1 MHKKIKIGFI
11 FVLLLLLQNYSY
23 AQYNGFPIR
32 NYSPKEYGAFM
43 QNWYC
48 VQDSRGVLY
57 FGNSSNVLEYDGRN
71 WKKIPIVSGV
81 AIRELCISKEGVIYA
96 GTVGDFGYLKPLK
109 NGEFKYESLTE
120 LIPATEKKFSDIWSV
135 SEIGDAIVFQASENI
150 YIYRNGKIEV
160 VSPTTNT
167 FASIAF
173 DLNNALYFRERK
185 IGLMKL
191 SGNKIS
197 LIGQGEKLHNSAV
210 IGMINY
216 PSKKAGSMLAFS
228 VDEGFYTID
237 EEAGKIDRF
246 PQTSEQVLLEVGVL
260 GMQWFNDSTIVL
272 NSRSG
277 VYFLNKKL
285 EIINSIS
292 KQDGLADESVSS
304 IFIDV
309 QNEMW
314 LCTNNGISKVSVH
327 SPFYYYNTTCGLDG
341 NIEVIT
347 LFNDRIYVGTTS
359 GMYASPLYNNNRSGP
374 PSKLNFSKVSGTYF
388 EAWNF
393 KSNKDQLFAATSDGV
408 FEIKGD
414 KALRLTKGYAN
425 TIYFPEDDPD
435 VFFIGEKDGLR
446 LMEKNGNTWKEKQYY
461 SFPTI
466 DIMNVITESYSKQKG
481 IETLWFATRGG
492 GLSRMVFRNETFILD
507 EYDEKS
513 GLPDEQ
519 IYLAK
524 KKNKI
529 LFNGTEHVYLF
540 DPVKQSFKVL
550 NNNIAAFNHNAEY
563 VLLLDNEY
571 KESAVTYKAI
581 RSVEDQGYSYFQS
594 DSNILWIGLT
604 NVLTRYDSKVQKNY
618 TPQYKTLIRNVK
630 IGKDSLIFGGTYFIE
645 QGNSFIVTDTQP
657 FSFVPEIDYKNN
669 TIQFLY
675 ASPYYDREEKLL
687 FSYRL
692 IGFDSVWSEWSADNK
707 KQYTNLFE
715 GEYTFEVKAKNL
727 FDHESSVGRYS
738 FSILAPWYRS
748 TWAYLLYFLAFIVV
762 VFVIVRL
769 SVWRLRNAKIKLE
782 KVVMERTAEVVK
794 QKEELQEKNTII
806 EVAYN
811 DIKSSIN
818 YAKRIQ
824 EAILPLN
831 EEIKKQIKESFI
843 LFKPRDVVSGDFY
856 WFSNHNGKK
865 IMACVDCTGHGVPG
879 AFMSMIGHTLLNEI
893 VVEKNITKP
902 SSILDLLHVR
912 VRQSLK
918 QNLESAETRDGM
930 DISIC
935 VLDEKG
941 TLLEYA
947 GANRNLIIVRSGK
960 LIEIK
965 ADKQPIGGDQMEQD
979 RIFTNHIVDIVSGDT
994 IYMTTDGYADQFGG
1008 EKGKKFMVKR
1018 FHQTLLSIQNESV
1031 EKQGEIL
1038 NDTIEHWKGEHEQV
1052 DDILVIGIK
1061 IT

>member
-1 MHKKIKIGFI
+1 MYRIVKIVVFLMVLI
-11 FVLLLLLQNYSY
+11 FQQNYSF
-23 AQYNGFPIR
+23 AQYNGYPIR
-32 NYSPKEYGAFM
+32 NYTPKEYGAFM

-81 AIRELCISKEGVIYA
+81 AIRELCISKSGVIYVGA
-96 GTVGDFGYLKPLK
+96 VGDFGYLKPLK
-109 NGEFKYESLTE
+109 NGEFVYRSLKD
-120 LIPATEKKFSDIWSV
+120 LIPASAQKFSDVWSV
-135 SEIGDAIVFQASENI
+135 SEIDGAMVFQASENI
-150 YIYRNGKIEV
+150 YIYRDEKIEV
-160 VSPTTNT
+160 VPPTTNT

-197 LIGQGEKLHNSAV
+197 LLAQGEKLHNSAV

-216 PSKKAGSMLAFS
+216 PLQTSETMLAFS
-228 VDEGFYTID
+228 VDEGFYNINEKAGTI
-237 EEAGKIDRF
+237 ERF
-246 PQTSEQVLLEVGVL
+246 PQASEQTLLEVGVL
-260 GMQWFNDSTIVL
+260 GMKWFNDSTIVM
-272 NSRSG
+272 NTRSG
-277 VYFLNKKL
+277 VYFLNKDL
-285 EIINSIS
+285 RITNSIT

-304 IFIDV
+304 IFVDA

-314 LCTNNGISKVSVH
+314 LSTNNGISKVSVH
-327 SPFYYYNTTCGLDG
+327 SPFYFYNATCGLDG

-347 LFNDRIYVGTTS
+347 LFNDHIYVGTTS
-359 GMYASPLYNNNRSGP
+359 GMFVSPLFNNNHSGP
-374 PSKLNFSKVSGTYF
+374 PSKLKFTKVSGTYF
-388 EAWNF
+388 ETWNF

-414 KALRLTKGYAN
+414 KAIRVTKGYAN

-435 VFFIGEKDGLR
+435 VFFIGEKDGLH
-446 LMEKNGNTWKEKQYY
+446 LMQRTASAWKEKQYY
-461 SFPTI
+461 AFPAI

-492 GLSRMVFRNETFILD
+492 GASRMLFNKETFTLD
-507 EYDEKS
+507 QFDIKN

-519 IYLAK
+519 VYLAK
-524 KKNKI
+524 KGGEI
-529 LFNGTEHVYLF
+529 LFNGTQHVYHF
-540 DPVKQSFKVL
+540 DPSTQSFKIL
-550 NNNIAAFNHNAEY
+550 NKNIAAFNHNAEY
-563 VLLLDNEY
+563 ILLLDEEY

-581 RSVEDQGYSYFQS
+581 RSIEDQGYSYFQS
-594 DSNILWIGLT
+594 DSAVLWIGLT
-604 NVLTRYDSKVQKNY
+604 TVLTRYDSKVQKN
-618 TPQYKTLIRNVK
+618 
-630 IGKDSLIFGGTYFIE
+630 
-645 QGNSFIVTDTQP
+645 
-657 FSFVPEIDYKNN
+657 KNN

-738 FSILAPWYRS
+738 FTILAPWYRS
-748 TWAYLLYFLAFIVV
+748 VWAYILYFIVFIIV

-782 KVVMERTAEVVK
+782 KVVMDRTAEVVK
-794 QKEELQEKNTII
+794 QKEELLEKNTII

-831 EEIKKQIKESFI
+831 DEIKKQLKDSFI
-843 LFKPRDVVSGDFY
+843 LFKPRDIVSGDFY

-893 VVEKNITKP
+893 VIEKNITKP
-902 SSILDLLHVR
+902 ASILDLLHVR

-918 QNLESAETRDGM
+918 QNLETAETRDGM

-935 VLDEKG
+935 VFNEDGK
-941 TLLEYA
+941 TLEYA
-947 GANRNLIIVRSGK
+947 GANRNLIIVRSGE

-979 RIFTNHIVDIVSGDT
+979 RIFTNHKIDVFTADT

-1008 EKGKKFMVKR
+1008 DKGKKFMVKR
-1018 FHQTLLSIQNESV
+1018 FHQTLLSIQNESM
-1031 EKQGEIL
+1031 EKQGQIL
-1038 NDTIEHWKGEHEQV
+1038 GDTIEKWKGENEQV

-1061 IT
+1061 IA

>member
-1 MHKKIKIGFI
+1 MLLILLI
-11 FVLLLLLQNYSY
+11 FQQNNSF
-23 AQYNGFPIR
+23 AQYNGYPIR
-32 NYSPKEYGAFM
+32 NYTPKEYGAFM

-48 VQDSRGVLY
+48 VQDKRGLLY

-81 AIRELCISKEGVIYA
+81 AIRELCISKEGVIYV
-96 GTVGDFGYLKPLK
+96 GSVGDFGYLKPLK
-109 NGEFKYESLTE
+109 NGEFVYRSLKD
-120 LIPATEKKFSDIWSV
+120 LIPAVAQKFSDIWSV
-135 SEIGDAIVFQASENI
+135 SEIDGAIVFQASENI

-160 VSPTTNT
+160 VAPTTNT

-191 SGNKIS
+191 SGNKIR
-197 LIGQGEKLHNSAV
+197 LLPQGDKLHNSAV

-216 PSKKAGSMLAFS
+216 PLRTSETMLAFS
-228 VDEGFYTID
+228 VDEGFYSISEKAGTI
-237 EEAGKIDRF
+237 ERF
-246 PQTSEQVLLEVGVL
+246 PQASEQTLLDVGVL
-260 GMQWFNDSTIVL
+260 GMKWFNDSTIVL
-272 NSRSG
+272 NTRSG
-277 VYFLNKKL
+277 VYFLNKDL
-285 EIINSIS
+285 SITNTIT

-304 IFIDV
+304 IFVDA

-314 LCTNNGISKVSVH
+314 LSTNNGISKISVH
-327 SPFYYYNTTCGLDG
+327 SPFYFYNATCGLDG

-347 LFNDRIYVGTTS
+347 LFKDHIYVGTTS
-359 GMYASPLYNNNRSGP
+359 GNFVSPLFNNNHSGP
-374 PSKLNFSKVSGTYF
+374 PSKLKFTKVSGTYF
-388 EAWNF
+388 ETWNF

-408 FEIKGD
+408 FEIKDD
-414 KALRLTKGYAN
+414 KAIRVTKGYAN
-425 TIYFPEDDPD
+425 TIYFPEEDPD
-435 VFFIGEKDGLR
+435 VFLIGEKDGLR
-446 LMEKNGNTWKEKQYY
+446 LMQRTGNSWKEKEYY
-461 SFPTI
+461 SFPAV
-466 DIMNVITESYSKQKG
+466 DIMNVITEPYSKQKG
-481 IETLWFATRGG
+481 IETIWFATRGG
-492 GLSRMVFRNETFILD
+492 GLSRMLFNNDTFTID
-507 EYDEKS
+507 QYGIKD
-513 GLPDEQ
+513 GLPDDQ

-524 KKNKI
+524 KEGKI
-529 LFNGTEHVYLF
+529 LFNGTQHVYRF
-540 DPVKQSFKVL
+540 DTPTQSFKIL

-563 VLLLDNEY
+563 ILLLDEEY

-581 RSVEDQGYSYFQS
+581 RSIEDQGYSYFQS
-594 DSNILWIGLT
+594 DSAVLWIGLT
-604 NVLTRYDSKVQKNY
+604 NVLTRYDSRVKKNY
-618 TPQYKTLIRNVK
+618 EPNYNALIRNVR
-630 IGKDSLIFGGTYFIE
+630 IGKDSLIFGGTYFVE
-645 QGNSFIVTDTQP
+645 QGNDFVVCDTQP
-657 FSFVPEIDYKNN
+657 LSFIPEIDYKNN

-715 GEYTFEVKAKNL
+715 GTYTFEVKAKNL

-738 FSILAPWYRS
+738 FTILAPWYRS
-748 TWAYLLYFLAFIVV
+748 LWAYILYFVAFIII

-769 SVWRLRNAKIKLE
+769 SVWQLRNAKIKLE

-831 EEIKKQIKESFI
+831 EEIKKQLKNSFI
-843 LFKPRDVVSGDFY
+843 LFKPRDIVSGDFY

-893 VVEKNITKP
+893 VIEKNITTP

-918 QNLESAETRDGM
+918 QNLETAETRDGM

-935 VLDEKG
+935 VFNEDGK
-941 TLLEYA
+941 TLEYA
-947 GANRNLIIVRSGK
+947 GANRNLIIVRSGE

-979 RIFTNHIVDIVSGDT
+979 RIFTNHKMDLFAADT

-1008 EKGKKFMVKR
+1008 DKGKKFMVKR
-1018 FHQTLLSIQNESV
+1018 FHQTLLSIQNESMD
-1031 EKQGEIL
+1031 KQGQIL
-1038 NDTIEHWKGEHEQV
+1038 DNTIEQWKGQNEQV

-1061 IT
+1061 IA

>member
-1 MHKKIKIGFI
+1 MHRKIKIGFF
-11 FVLLLLLQNYSY
+11 FVLLLLLQNNFY

-57 FGNSSNVLEYDGRN
+57 FGNSSNVLEYDGNN

-81 AIRELCISKEGVIYA
+81 AIRELCISKNGIIYVGA
-96 GTVGDFGYLKPLK
+96 VGDFGYLKPLK
-109 NGEFKYESLTE
+109 NGEFVYESLTD
-120 LIPATEKKFSDIWSV
+120 LIPETAKKFSDIWSV
-135 SEIGDAIVFQASENI
+135 SEISGAIVFHASENI
-150 YIYRNGKIEV
+150 YIYRNEKIEV

-191 SGNKIS
+191 NGNKIS
-197 LIGQGEKLHNSAV
+197 LMGQGEKLQNSAV

-216 PSKKAGSMLAFS
+216 PAPSAETMLAFS

-237 EEAGKIDRF
+237 EETGKIDRY
-246 PQTSEQVLLEVGVL
+246 PQVSEQVLLEVGVL
-260 GMQWFNDSTIVL
+260 GMKWFNDSTIVL
-272 NSRSG
+272 NTRSG
-277 VYFLNKKL
+277 LFFLDKRL
-285 EIINSIS
+285 SIINTIS

-304 IFIDV
+304 LFVDA
-309 QNEMW
+309 QNEVW
-314 LCTNNGISKVSVH
+314 LCTNNGISKVSIH
-327 SPFYYYNTTCGLDG
+327 SPFYYYNSTCGLDG

-347 LFNDRIYVGTTS
+347 LFNDHIYVGTTS
-359 GMYASPLYNNNRSGP
+359 GMYVSPLYNNNRSGP
-374 PSKLNFSKVSGTYF
+374 PSKLNFSKVSGTFF
-388 EAWNF
+388 ETWNF
-393 KSNKDQLFAATSDGV
+393 KSNNDQLFAATSDGV
-408 FEIKGD
+408 FEIKGE
-414 KALRLTKGYAN
+414 KAFRLTKGYAN
-425 TIYFPEDDPD
+425 TIYFPEENSNA
-435 VFFIGEKDGLR
+435 FFIGEKDGLR
-446 LMEKNGNTWKEKQYY
+446 LIEKSANTWKEKQYY
-461 SFPTI
+461 SFPTL
-466 DIMNVITESYSKQKG
+466 DIMNVIAEPFTLQNG
-481 IETLWFATRGG
+481 VQTLWFATRGG
-492 GLSRMVFRNETFILD
+492 GVGRMIFKNGTFTLD
-507 EYDEKS
+507 QFAEKD
-513 GLPDEQ
+513 GLPNDQ
-519 IYLAK
+519 VYLARRDG
-524 KKNKI
+524 KI
-529 LFNGTEHVYLF
+529 LFSGTEHVYQFDHSARLF
-540 DPVKQSFKVL
+540 KIL
-550 NNNIAAFNHNAEY
+550 NTNVAAFNHNAEHI
-563 VLLLDNEY
+563 LLLDETY
-571 KESAVTYKAI
+571 KECAVTYKAV
-581 RSVEDQGYSYFQS
+581 RSIEDQGYSYFQS
-594 DSNILWIGLT
+594 DSFVLWIGLT
-604 NVLTRYDSKVQKNY
+604 NVLTRYDSKVKKNY
-618 TPQYKTLIRNVK
+618 TPQYNALIRSVM
-630 IGKDSLIFGGTYFIE
+630 IGKDSLVFGGTYFIE
-645 QGNSFIVTDTQP
+645 QGNSFVVTDTQP
-657 FSFVPEIDYKNN
+657 NSFVPEIDYKNN
-669 TIQFLY
+669 TIQFSY
-675 ASPYYDREEKLL
+675 SSPYYDREEKLL

-692 IGFDSVWSEWSADNK
+692 IGFDSIWSDWSADNK

-738 FSILAPWYRS
+738 FTILAPWYRS
-748 TWAYLLYFLAFIVV
+748 AGAYVFYFVIFILL
-762 VFVIVRL
+762 VFVLVRL
-769 SVWRLRNAKIKLE
+769 SVRRLRNAKIKLE

-794 QKEELQEKNTII
+794 QKEQLLEKNTII

-831 EEIKKQIKESFI
+831 DEIKKQLKESFI

-941 TLLEYA
+941 TRLEYA

-979 RIFTNHIVDIVSGDT
+979 RIFTNHMVDIVSGDT

-1008 EKGKKFMVKR
+1008 DKGKKFMVKR
-1018 FHQTLLSIQNESV
+1018 LHQIVLSIQNESL
-1031 EKQGEIL
+1031 EKQGQIL
-1038 NDTIEHWKGEHEQV
+1038 NDTIEQWKGEHEQV
-1052 DDILVIGIK
+1052 DDILVIGIR